1 MPTPYD
7 DPTRAFEREL
17 RRAERE
23 RRRLVALAGLAG
35 VAVVGLAVIVVTI
48 QSVRGASTAKVQA
61 PKQIESA
68 QETAPSESPTARE
81 EQIAEEPVTE
91 APATSAAEKPAA
103 TAKPKPTP
111 EPEVKPAVQRL
122 SVGLGQYG
130 YDPETLNAK
139 AGIPIK
145 LTVAKGEGCAAG
157 FLMPGL
163 NVSADNSKGP
173 ATIDLPALDAG
184 SYQFM
189 CAMQMVS
196 GTLVVK

>member
-17 RRAERE
+17 RRAEAE
-23 RRRLVALAGLAG
+23 RRRLVTLAGLAG
-35 VAVVGLAVIVVTI
+35 VAIVGLVVIMATVL
-48 QSVRGASTAKVQA
+48 SVRGAATTKPEPQKRIELAEETKPEKPA
-61 PKQIESA
+61 PLEDPPEK
-68 QETAPSESPTARE
+68 TAPAK
-81 EQIAEEPVTE
+81 
-91 APATSAAEKPAA
+91 KPAA
-103 TAKPKPTP
+103 TPAPKPGP
-111 EPEVKPAVQRL
+111 EPTPKPAPKPAVQRL

-145 LTVAKGEGCAAG
+145 LTVAQGEGCAAG

-163 NVSADNSKGP
+163 EVSADNSKGP
-173 ATIDLPALDAG
+173 AVIDLPALEPG

-196 GTLVVK
+196 GMLVVK